1 MVIDNCM
8 VHKWVALMQMTFPLL
23 IQTIRLD
30 IRQPEIPTSYL
41 DSKLSDVPN
50 RTNENRP
57 NLVIHDDYDLII
69 LLSYES

>member
-1 MVIDNCM
+1 MGCPYANVI
-8 VHKWVALMQMTFPLL
+8 PPL

-41 DSKLSDVPN
+41 DSQLSDVPN

-57 NLVIHDDYDLII
+57 NLVIHAGYDLII
-69 LLSYES
+69 LLSYE